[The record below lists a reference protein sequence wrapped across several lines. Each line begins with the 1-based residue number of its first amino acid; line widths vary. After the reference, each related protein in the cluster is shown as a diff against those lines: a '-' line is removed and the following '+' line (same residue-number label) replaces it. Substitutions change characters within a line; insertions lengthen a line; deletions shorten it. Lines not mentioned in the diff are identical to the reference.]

1 MAVLPWILAR
11 TQWAF
16 LGRPR
21 AGWAEHLVR
30 ARTFLGEGLRRAAPE
45 RPVLVLGAG
54 SGLEIPWSLAPKDTT
69 GWDADPLSR
78 WLTLAR
84 HRRLAPWV
92 GADLTGGLE
101 ALHALA
107 RRCARRPGGQGPRD
121 PELALRRLAGLLP
134 GLAPVPRAL
143 EAWLERRRPGTILA
157 ANVLGQLGP
166 VAQAVL
172 ERGLGRPL
180 PEGEIGDAVQEALD
194 AWTARAQA
202 ALLDALKASGAELWL
217 LHDRA
222 VLDGRHPV
230 GLGPFSAR
238 WSAQLRATGQLELM
252 DPLNGLDVVTR
263 LEDRTLLRGERWFW
277 PLGPGQRHLVEA
289 LAVAAPVCP
298 SSPGGPYHS
307 AAVGGR

>member
-252 DPLNGLDVVTR
+252 DPLNGLDVVAR